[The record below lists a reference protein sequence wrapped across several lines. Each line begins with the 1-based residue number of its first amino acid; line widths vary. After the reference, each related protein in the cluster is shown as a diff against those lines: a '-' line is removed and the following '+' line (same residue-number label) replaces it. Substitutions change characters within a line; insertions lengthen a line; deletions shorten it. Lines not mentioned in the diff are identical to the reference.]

1 MAQLVEHD
9 LAKVGVAGSSP
20 VSRSIV
26 KIRDSIYAISY
37 FYSSPILDSKFEV
50 YAAAPVGAN
59 QAPLEPGTVSRSMK
73 NKLRNIMVSV

>member
-1 MAQLVEHD
+1 MVEHD

-37 FYSSPILDSKFEV
+37 FYSSPILDSKV
-50 YAAAPVGAN
+50 RGLRCRDK
-59 QAPLEPGTVSRSMK
+59 PLIEKVIDKMY
-73 NKLRNIMVSV
+73 LFFQ